1 MPRILYNEGR
11 VVGYSAYEE
20 YVRQALQQDPDS
32 TPATE
37 KEWLASTISIGSSML
52 LHIQPDAENSL
63 TRDFKLP
70 ETSRLFAA
78 NTIIG
83 SFFEGVGHD
92 SADSP
97 WCDYVES
104 YGNLI
109 TNTTA
114 SHPTTDATTYPST
127 EDSDEYKQKI
137 DNQIKQ
143 YLKIKDGVVIKEG
156 TWTASA
162 KTPPA
167 EVLTSTNNNP
177 PVVRLSFE
185 SKIDTDFYILLSG
198 FTDKAVIKGVT
209 NIENQTETLSPQNGD
224 FLGPAVFPWANKI
237 IFTLS
242 SRQDEIIKSN
252 TLGDIKAGIG
262 INIDKN
268 NDGSITINNS
278 APNWSSAKYNRVYN
292 ADLYTDGY
300 YSIHCFNGW
309 TTGMRNLYESKL
321 GGVYGGLHYIL
332 KGYHDFPIYINTSY
346 DDSGDLI
353 SFGIKL
359 ANDLSYNVKS
369 NIDKDGNVQ
378 EYTNTFIDVYGRL
391 MNHNIVNLAGFK
403 SGDIPIVTDEP
414 NVKKGIGIKLLHA
427 RSLYDEKR
435 MNNSNTITSSDK
447 DAKNNIYYEYQSVLM
462 AIQFKDYGSSS
473 KTKYQIESSKIS
485 KFLENAASSSS
496 YTYSSVYGSNV
507 LNIMSVSWSGD
518 SAYNAD
524 NYNEDEINHT
534 YSVGDKATGLFGS
547 YSNSTKNELHGW
559 DYSSGKL
566 YGSSWEVSYGIK
578 LVDADLINES
588 KAVYDDYINSGSTEN
603 AENTFYNKIICGG
616 NASEGEILKIGD
628 ILLIM
633 YSISDGYNNQLYL
646 GNSYSSKYTTV
657 AGDQPNTASVRV
669 ITTGANITVNF
680 NITKQ

>member
-177 PVVRLSFE
+177 PIVRLSFE

-209 NIENQTETLSPQNGD
+209 NIESQTETLSPQNGD

-278 APNWSSAKYNRVYN
+278 APNWENAKYTKIKPECSP
-292 ADLYTDGY
+292 DGIYTMLT
-300 YSIHCFNGW
+300 FNGW
-309 TTGMRNLYESKL
+309 TTGTR
-321 GGVYGGLHYIL
+321 
-332 KGYHDFPIYINTSY
+332 
-346 DDSGDLI
+346 
-353 SFGIKL
+353 
-359 ANDLSYNVKS
+359 
-369 NIDKDGNVQ
+369 
-378 EYTNTFIDVYGRL
+378 
-391 MNHNIVNLAGFK
+391 
-403 SGDIPIVTDEP
+403 
-414 NVKKGIGIKLLHA
+414 
-427 RSLYDEKR
+427 
-435 MNNSNTITSSDK
+435 
-447 DAKNNIYYEYQSVLM
+447 YY
-462 AIQFKDYGSSS
+462 
-473 KTKYQIESSKIS
+473 
-485 KFLENAASSSS
+485 LENAFSNDSNVAKVDALNLQMNVSRNEKNEIISLSIQNVNTQEVPAFEAYAGNIISKTWNRLFNPNPIKVDDRDQGISIKHSFDYDYKIGSYNSYSYYAYESVIFSLSLPLEFRNFILGKS
-496 YTYSSVYGSNV
+496 YTVSRGPNIFNFNGYNSYNHGLDAESDYLGVPDLYYKQPNDTPKAIGMSWEYVVSPYV
-507 LNIMSVSWSGD
+507 LNSDI
-518 SAYNAD
+518 
-524 NYNEDEINHT
+524 I
-534 YSVGDKATGLFGS
+534 
-547 YSNSTKNELHGW
+547 
-559 DYSSGKL
+559 
-566 YGSSWEVSYGIK
+566 
-578 LVDADLINES
+578 S
-588 KAVYDDYINSGSTEN
+588 KAKTTYDHASDKEH
-603 AENTFYNKIICGG
+603 TFYKKIICG
-616 NASEGEILKIGD
+616 NNEQVTPILYPGD
-628 ILLIM
+628 ILFCID
-633 YSISDGYNNQLYL
+633 SINDGYNKQIFSSNYNDQL
-646 GNSYSSKYTTV
+646 SKMDL
-657 AGDQPNTASVRV
+657 AADPSKV
-669 ITTGANITVNF
+669 IYCQSANLTITVTF
-680 NITKQ
+680 TR

>member
-262 INIDKN
+262 IEIDKN
-268 NDGSITINNS
+268 TDGSITINNS
-278 APNWSSAKYNRVYN
+278 APNWDSAKYYRATN
-292 ADLYTDGY
+292 ADLNTDGQY
-300 YSIHCFNGW
+300 KVLCFNSWKSGVKNLAS
-309 TTGMRNLYESKL
+309 TITVTGESI
-321 GGVYGGLHYIL
+321 GFMNIL
-332 KGYHDFPIYINTSY
+332 KDCDDIPIDINTSY
-346 DDSGDLI
+346 NQNGELI
-353 SFGIKL
+353 SFSMKISNALGY
-359 ANDLSYNVKS
+359 DVTT
-369 NIDKDGNVQ
+369 NIDPNTDTELDNPVHIKDV
-378 EYTNTFIDVYGRL
+378 FGRL
-391 MNHNIVNLAGFK
+391 VNPNIINVMNYKYDGVPSYIKPSGF
-403 SGDIPIVTDEP
+403 T
-414 NVKKGIGIKLLHA
+414 NKGIGIKFLHSDTLIPDSV
-427 RSLYDEKR
+427 RTGRQSLNDVDTHTNP
-435 MNNSNTITSSDK
+435 NNM
-447 DAKNNIYYEYQSVLM
+447 YYSYQSVVM
-462 AIQFKDYGSSS
+462 AIHFKDYGQDTSSNNKKIATDIHRMLLKYTQSRSSFNLSSS
-473 KTKYQIESSKIS
+473 FGSNILNLTCCDFIDGKNYYTYGALYDTPTNTYYRNDASK
-485 KFLENAASSSS
+485 LGS
-496 YTYSSVYGSNV
+496 YTYTSEETSNSDYTHAK
-507 LNIMSVSWSGD
+507 NFGGSWS
-518 SAYNAD
+518 
-524 NYNEDEINHT
+524 
-534 YSVGDKATGLFGS
+534 
-547 YSNSTKNELHGW
+547 
-559 DYSSGKL
+559 
-566 YGSSWEVSYGIK
+566 VSYGFRVLSQKDID
-578 LVDADLINES
+578 DAKVE
-588 KAVYDDYINSGSTEN
+588 YDGISSNDKTYTFYKQIVCKGTSTEV
-603 AENTFYNKIICGG
+603 
-616 NASEGEILKIGD
+616 LQPGD
-628 ILLIM
+628 ILVVL
-633 YSISDGYNNQLYL
+633 YSISDGYNTQIYKLSRHL
-646 GNSYSSKYTTV
+646 DSEGILAPSTGYSDATRIMAT
-657 AGDQPNTASVRV
+657 GQNLTATFSL
-669 ITTGANITVNF
+669 
-680 NITKQ
+680 TKV

>member
-83 SFFEGVGHD
+83 SFFEGVGHN

-109 TNTTA
+109 TNTSA

-127 EDSDEYKQKI
+127 EDSDEYKQRV

-156 TWTASA
+156 TWETST
-162 KTPPA
+162 KTLPA

-177 PVVRLSFE
+177 PIVRLSFE

-209 NIENQTETLSPQNGD
+209 NIENQTETQSPQNGD

-252 TLGDIKAGIG
+252 TLRDIKAGIG
-262 INIDKN
+262 IDIDKN
-268 NDGSITINNS
+268 DDGSITINNS
-278 APNWSSAKYNRVYN
+278 APNWSSAKYTRIQDANTNTHGYF
-292 ADLYTDGY
+292 YTY
-300 YSIHCFNGW
+300 VFNNW
-309 TTGMRNLYESKL
+309 KSPFHEL
-321 GGVYGGLHYIL
+321 
-332 KGYHDFPIYINTSY
+332 INTNEVTSKPIFSNFKKNTHTIPLNLNTAY
-346 DDSGDLI
+346 SQDGELI
-353 SFGIKL
+353 GFSIML
-359 ANDLSYNVKS
+359 ANNFEFSPVVDIFQTTVNGETSDYIDDPITIVNVGGK
-369 NIDKDGNVQ
+369 
-378 EYTNTFIDVYGRL
+378 L
-391 MNHNIVNLAGFK
+391 MNRMLVNLSPA
-403 SGDIPIVTDEP
+403 SP
-414 NVKKGIGIKLLHA
+414 NTNKYGIGMHFLHSDYIYSQTD
-427 RSLYDEKR
+427 RGGKPHTDSL
-435 MNNSNTITSSDK
+435 NNR
-447 DAKNNIYYEYQSVLM
+447 YYPYQSVLF
-462 AIQFKDYGSSS
+462 AIKFKNSLDYDTEETKEAIRIHDILAYYASSGSNQWIETKEDGTTVDIYGNPTSIKQQKYAFSSDFSSS
-473 KTKYQIESSKIS
+473 NIINIKAGNVTNDVWGKVQKTGNKITNNDPANVGS
-485 KFLENAASSSS
+485 PLGYIKTTVEAYSGKNYGCSFSISYGAMIVTEKMIASARLSVNQNEKENDFYHRIICA
-496 YTYSSVYGSNV
+496 GSN
-507 LNIMSVSWSGD
+507 
-518 SAYNAD
+518 
-524 NYNEDEINHT
+524 
-534 YSVGDKATGLFGS
+534 K
-547 YSNSTKNELHGW
+547 
-559 DYSSGKL
+559 
-566 YGSSWEVSYGIK
+566 
-578 LVDADLINES
+578 
-588 KAVYDDYINSGSTEN
+588 
-603 AENTFYNKIICGG
+603 
-616 NASEGEILKIGD
+616 EILAPGD
-628 ILLIM
+628 ILIVA
-633 YSISDGYNNQLYL
+633 YSINDGYNDQLYIDHWAEL
-646 GNSYSSKYTTV
+646 YNKVSPLKNV
-657 AGDQPNTASVRV
+657 
-669 ITTGANITVNF
+669 F
-680 NITKQ
+680 NLSNNLQGTISFQKL

>member
-109 TNTTA
+109 INTTA

-156 TWTASA
+156 TWTDSA

-177 PVVRLSFE
+177 PIVRLSFE

-252 TLGDIKAGIG
+252 TLGDIKAGMG
-262 INIDKN
+262 IEIDKN
-268 NDGSITINNS
+268 TDGSITINNS
-278 APNWSSAKYNRVYN
+278 APNLDSVRYVQMQDAATNTKGQF
-292 ADLYTDGY
+292 YTY
-300 YSIHCFNGW
+300 VFNGW
-309 TTGMRNLYESKL
+309 KTPFQQSFEKNK
-321 GGVYGGLHYIL
+321 
-332 KGYHDFPIYINTSY
+332 DFLDKFKYLNHTIP
-346 DDSGDLI
+346 
-353 SFGIKL
+353 IKL
-359 ANDLSYNVKS
+359 NTAYNAEGEIVSASIKFANPNVFDAVVDVFKDGTVGTPTVIRNIGARIYNQKLVNLHGYVFGDKSQYPLPTGTGIVFLHRRELFESSSLKDTKS
-369 NIDKDGNVQ
+369 N
-378 EYTNTFIDVYGRL
+378 T
-391 MNHNIVNLAGFK
+391 
-403 SGDIPIVTDEP
+403 
-414 NVKKGIGIKLLHA
+414 
-427 RSLYDEKR
+427 
-435 MNNSNTITSSDK
+435 
-447 DAKNNIYYEYQSVLM
+447 YYPYQSVIF
-462 AIQFKDYGSSS
+462 AIKFKDTLQYNTKEEIEAVKIHEMLKQYAISGNNSS
-473 KTKYQIESSKIS
+473 KTDNRPIQKYGIVSDFGYNNIMNVTAGVITYNVNVANNYDSSTNEVY
-485 KFLENAASSSS
+485 LENN
-496 YTYSSVYGSNV
+496 TGT
-507 LNIMSVSWSGD
+507 I
-518 SAYNAD
+518 
-524 NYNEDEINHT
+524 
-534 YSVGDKATGLFGS
+534 DKANPLGNMVSTELTG
-547 YSNSTKNELHGW
+547 
-559 DYSSGKL
+559 GKV
-566 YGSSWEVSYGIK
+566 YGSSWVPSYGIIVITEK
-578 LVDADLINES
+578 LLKYAKEADD
-588 KAVYDDYINSGSTEN
+588 KR
-603 AENTFYNKIICGG
+603 FYNNIICAGKTTERL
-616 NASEGEILKIGD
+616 SEGD
-628 ILLIM
+628 LLLVA
-633 YSISDGYNNQLYL
+633 YSYADGYNQQLYIQKYESQYREML
-646 GNSYSSKYTTV
+646 NTEPAGVYTT
-657 AGDQPNTASVRV
+657 GLNLKGTFT
-669 ITTGANITVNF
+669 I
-680 NITKQ
+680 KKL

>member
-83 SFFEGVGHD
+83 SFFEGIGHN

-109 TNTTA
+109 TNTSA
-114 SHPTTDATTYPST
+114 AHPITDATTYPST
-127 EDSDEYKQKI
+127 EDSDEYKQKV

-156 TWTASA
+156 TWETST
-162 KTPPA
+162 KTLPA

-177 PVVRLSFE
+177 PIVRLSFE

-209 NIENQTETLSPQNGD
+209 NIENQTETQSPQNGD

-262 INIDKN
+262 IDIDKN

-278 APNWSSAKYNRVYN
+278 APNWDSARYVQMQDAATNTKGQF
-292 ADLYTDGY
+292 YTY
-300 YSIHCFNGW
+300 VFNGW
-309 TTGMRNLYESKL
+309 KTPFQQSFEQNK
-321 GGVYGGLHYIL
+321 
-332 KGYHDFPIYINTSY
+332 DFLNNFKYLNNTIPIQLNTSY
-346 DDSGDLI
+346 DSEGEIVSASIKFANPQVFNAVVDIFKDNKVGTPTVIRNIGAKIYNQKLVNLHGYVFGDTSQYPSPTGTGIVFLHNRKLFENYSFEDTKSNKYYPYQSVI
-353 SFGIKL
+353 FGIK
-359 ANDLSYNVKS
+359 
-369 NIDKDGNVQ
+369 
-378 EYTNTFIDVYGRL
+378 
-391 MNHNIVNLAGFK
+391 
-403 SGDIPIVTDEP
+403 
-414 NVKKGIGIKLLHA
+414 
-427 RSLYDEKR
+427 
-435 MNNSNTITSSDK
+435 
-447 DAKNNIYYEYQSVLM
+447 
-462 AIQFKDYGSSS
+462 FKDTLEYNTKEEIEAVKIHNMLKQYAISGNNSS
-473 KTKYQIESSKIS
+473 KTDNRPIQKYGIVSD
-485 KFLENAASSSS
+485 FG
-496 YTYSSVYGSNV
+496 YT
-507 LNIMSVSWSGD
+507 NIMNVTAGVITYNVNTANNYDMSTNEVYLGDETGTLDEANPLGNMVS
-518 SAYNAD
+518 
-524 NYNEDEINHT
+524 T
-534 YSVGDKATGLFGS
+534 
-547 YSNSTKNELHGW
+547 ELKG
-559 DYSSGKL
+559 GKI
-566 YGSSWEVSYGIK
+566 YGSSWVPSYGIVVITEK
-578 LVDADLINES
+578 LLKDARE
-588 KAVYDDYINSGSTEN
+588 ADDKQ
-603 AENTFYNKIICGG
+603 FYNKIICVGKTTQQL
-616 NASEGEILKIGD
+616 AEGD
-628 ILLIM
+628 LLLVA
-633 YSISDGYNNQLYL
+633 YSYADGYNQQLYIPKYESQYKDML
-646 GNSYSSKYTTV
+646 NTEPAGVYTT
-657 AGDQPNTASVRV
+657 GLNLKGTFTIQ
-669 ITTGANITVNF
+669 
-680 NITKQ
+680 KL